1 MGTLTDAARAP
12 LDNALSTWRVL
23 DPPGAL
29 PHLARAL
36 DADSGASDYEAEID
50 VQLLAVDATSYQ
62 EIRRRCDGDPD
73 RIARTIAEIVDER
86 GKLQNPW
93 TGSGGV
99 VMGRVREVGRSYSA
113 SNLHVGEAVM
123 PLASLIAI
131 PLRLDSV
138 GPVNPDSPHVP
149 ASGRAI
155 VTGRMLCVRAPED
168 LPAPVAL
175 TAFDV
180 YPAASYVREMASSG
194 MHVLVFGAGHAG
206 LLAIAGARE
215 AVGDDGLVS
224 VIDRSPRALQRAQ
237 LVDPEVT
244 AIEADVT
251 DAVGAALELAER
263 GLPSADLS
271 LLCTT
276 AAGAE
281 GTALLTTADRGT
293 IIFFSTA
300 TSFAAAALGADAIG
314 SHARLVIP
322 NGLTEDRGEYAFEL
336 LRGHPVLRELLGAID

>member
-1 MGTLTDAARAP
+1 MDTLTDATRAP
-12 LDNALSTWRVL
+12 LEDTLSTWRAS

-29 PHLARAL
+29 PHLAHAL
-36 DADSGASDYEAEID
+36 DAETGAGEHEAEID
-50 VQLLAVDATSYQ
+50 VRLLAVDATSYQ
-62 EIRRRCDGDPD
+62 EIRRRGDADPD
-73 RIARTIAEIVDER
+73 RIAQTISEIVAER

-99 VMGRVREVGRSYSA
+99 LMGRVRDVGRLYTA
-113 SNLHVGEAVM
+113 SDLRAGDEVM

-131 PLRLDSV
+131 PMRLDSV
-138 GPVNPDSPHVP
+138 GPVNPDSPRVP
-149 ASGRAI
+149 VSGRAI
-155 VTGRMLCVRAPED
+155 VTGRMLCVRVPDD

-206 LLAIAGARE
+206 LLATAAARK
-215 AVGDDGLVS
+215 AVGDGGLVS
-224 VIDRSPRALQRAQ
+224 VIDRSSRALAHA
-237 LVDPEVT
+237 LTIDPHAT
-244 AIEADVT
+244 PIEADVT
-251 DAVGAALELAER
+251 DAVAAARALSAR
-263 GLPSADLS
+263 GLPPADLS

-276 AAGAE
+276 ATGAE
-281 GTALLTTADRGT
+281 GTAIVTTAQRGT

-300 TSFAAAALGADAIG
+300 TSFAAAALGADAVG
-314 SHARLVIP
+314 SQARLVIP

-336 LRGHPVLRELLGAID
+336 VRSHPKLRELFGATN